1 MPNAKKA
8 YVSDGTNWLPLVS
21 GLPDLT
27 GYATTEYVDEFVP
40 GKYAD
45 FLSFIWID
53 EEKLSFPYFL
63 F

>member
-1 MPNAKKA
+1 MVAF
-8 YVSDGTNWLPLVS
+8 VPLMFQ
-21 GLPDLT
+21 
-27 GYATTEYVDEFVP
+27 EYIETFLIIFWKSLYYDCPQFVP

-63 F
+63 FKLLD